1 MGSSIDYYQPETAGS
16 IMVTTVPIVRMQE
29 RIRDAVSFLRSKA
42 GEFETLN
49 YVYVTDDT
57 GVLKGTVSLKTL
69 LTADSDSLISNVM
82 HTGLVIAREADD
94 QERVA
99 QLALQHQLKAVPVV
113 NFEDIFLG
121 VVPSHVILQILQ
133 QEHEEDILTEAGV
146 PREVL
151 QQKNQGIFRQ
161 VGHRLPWLMLGA
173 VGGVAAALIVR
184 LFEGALAEEVLLA
197 AFIPTIVYL
206 ADAVGVQVQTVYIR
220 FTTSE
225 KVPHITRYLLKEI
238 AISFAIACVLGAMTF
253 GLVLVWFDSLAL
265 SLIVATSAAVGIVF
279 ASIIAVVLPWLF
291 QKFRLD
297 PAVASGPFATI
308 IRDIASIGIYF
319 LFARYLLH
327 LFV

>member
-1 MGSSIDYYQPETAGS
+1 
-16 IMVTTVPIVRMQE
+16 MVTTIPMVRIQE
-29 RIRDAVSFLRSKA
+29 SIQDAVSLLRSEA

-49 YVYVTDDT
+49 YLYVTDDT
-57 GVLKGTVSLKTL
+57 GVLRGTVSLKTL
-69 LTADSDSLISNVM
+69 LTADGDSLVGDVM
-82 HTGLVIAREADD
+82 HTGLVTVNEVDD
-94 QERVA
+94 QETVA
-99 QLALQHQLKAVPVV
+99 QLALRYQLKAVPVV
-113 NFEDIFLG
+113 NSEGIFLG
-121 VVPSHVILQILQ
+121 VVPSHTILQILQ

-220 FTTSE
+220 FTANE
-225 KVPHITRYLLKEI
+225 KVAHITQYLLKEI
-238 AISFAIACVLGAMTF
+238 AISFAVAGVLGAMTF
-253 GLVLVWFDSLAL
+253 GLVLAWFDSLAL
-265 SLIVATSAAVGIVF
+265 SLIVAVSAAVGIIF
-279 ASIIAVVLPWLF
+279 ASIIAVILPWIF
-291 QKFRLD
+291 QQLRLD

-327 LFV
+327 VFM